1 MRSGCAVVRR
11 WRRLGDSWWE
21 RWYRVLIRALAA
33 AVILLLLNA
42 LQLKAVPVL
51 RLAAQAQGNNL
62 ASRLVSEQVAR
73 SLEDYGGSFVQIE
86 RDEAGNILSV
96 GLDAQKA
103 NLLKTDLTLSL
114 TRQLQQL
121 EKQQLSIPLGTILG
135 GALLNG
141 RGPGISFVVEPYGS
155 AQVDFVQELCSAGIN
170 QTVYRVQMK
179 VKIQLNTTL
188 AGVSQ
193 SAGAETDFLLEE
205 RLIAGEVP
213 QLYAQR
219 GFAEVKKAGGEN

>member
-1 MRSGCAVVRR
+1 MRSRCAVMWR
-11 WRRLGDSWWE
+11 WRRLGDGRWE
-21 RWYRVLIRALAA
+21 RWYRVLIRVLAA
-33 AVILLLLNA
+33 LVTLLLLNA
-42 LQLKAVPVL
+42 LQLRAVPVL

-62 ASRLVSEQVAR
+62 ASQLASEQTAKC
-73 SLEDYGGSFVQIE
+73 LGDYGGSFVQIE
-86 RDEAGNILSV
+86 RDEEGKILSV

-103 NLLKTDLTLSL
+103 NLLKTDLTLQL
-114 TRQLQQL
+114 TQQLQQL
-121 EKQQLSIPLGTILG
+121 EKQKLSIPLGTILG

-141 RGPGISFVVEPYGS
+141 RGPGLSFVVEPYGS

-188 AGVSQ
+188 AGVTQ
-193 SAGAETDFLLEE
+193 SAGAQTSFLLEE

-213 QLYAQR
+213 QLYAQ
-219 GFAEVKKAGGEN
+219 